1 LPGARRVNAAA
12 KHEIDSSHTVI
23 ESEFSCVD
31 GGIEAEWAFLFPP
44 ERLWMLRRF
53 LLLLMLPVCG
63 LVAASCAHSAGALAG
78 AEASQMA
85 SLAATQAAAAST
97 QAIAALET
105 AATQLSQQVQSGQVP
120 SLPNTNGNLLV
131 IDTPTATLVR
141 VHGQTIIMKK
151 STLLQ
156 DDGSAQNP

>member
-1 LPGARRVNAAA
+1 MFIDNQYLTLNKRD
-12 KHEIDSSHTVI
+12 IDSTHTVI

-31 GGIEAEWAFLFPP
+31 GGIEAKWPSLFPP
-44 ERLWMLRRF
+44 ARLWMLRRF

-63 LVAASCAHSAGALAG
+63 LVAASCAHTAGALAG

-105 AATQLSQQVQSGQVP
+105 AATQMSQQVQTGQIP
-120 SLPNTNGNLLV
+120 SLPDTNGKLLV

-141 VHGQTIIMKK
+141 VHGQTIIVKK
-151 STLLQ
+151 STPLQ
-156 DDGSAQNP
+156 DDGSAENP